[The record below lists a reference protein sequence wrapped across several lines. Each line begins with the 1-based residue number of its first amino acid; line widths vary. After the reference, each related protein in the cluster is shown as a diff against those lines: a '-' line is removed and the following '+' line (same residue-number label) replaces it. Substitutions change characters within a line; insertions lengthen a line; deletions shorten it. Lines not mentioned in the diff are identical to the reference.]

1 MRLDLVGLAPGDV
14 DTTTIGFPARNA
26 GRVMFVGIG
35 DALVVLLA
43 IFVFVGVRIGIAP
56 APEFFDETLA
66 LVVGLEFLESFAL
79 FVGDDVGDVFVQPVF
94 VNLFEFRL
102 YVALLLGRI
111 LTLVLLS
118 LLGQARWRG
127 KSES

>member
-1 MRLDLVGLAPGDV
+1 MGLNFIRFSPHDV
-14 DTTTIGFPARNA
+14 SAAAISLPAGNA
-26 GRVMFVGIG
+26 GSVMLIGIG

-56 APEFFDETLA
+56 APEFFDEALA
-66 LVVGLEFLESFAL
+66 LVVGFQLPESFSL

-94 VNLFEFRL
+94 VSLLKFRL
-102 YVALLLGRI
+102 YIAWLLGGV
-111 LTLVLLS
+111 LTLVLLA

-127 KSES
+127 KG